1 MIDAIDL
8 FRLTGARMRYLTER
22 QTVIARNI
30 ANADTPGYRAQDAAP
45 FSFDSALLRGGAA
58 ASAGVA
64 APLALASTQPGH
76 FGAQPALPSGSTPGT
91 STNSYGEKP
100 DGNTVSIE
108 EQMMKSADVANAFA
122 LASTAYGKAITL
134 MKIAIGTSK

>member
-1 MIDAIDL
+1 MPACATS
-8 FRLTGARMRYLTER
+8 RSARR
-22 QTVIARNI
+22 
-30 ANADTPGYRAQDAAP
+30 
-45 FSFDSALLRGGAA
+45 SS
-58 ASAGVA
+58 
-64 APLALASTQPGH
+64 LASTQPGH